1 MTVEE
6 EAFLSEQL
14 ASAVN
19 GEFVTVESLYR
30 AYQDKIGRTTTK
42 DGFYQL
48 LKRHGWV
55 KESKDSLR
63 REIKGAGKNSTG
75 QKRVRLPAPA
85 QLIRSDLECKT
96 RTNLSINHCA
106 EMLTRTLRSE
116 IKLFAQP
123 QQKLAPVQNIQRKQT
138 PKRF

>member
-30 AYQDKIGRTTTK
+30 AYQDKLGRTTTK

-75 QKRVRLPAPA
+75 QKHTK
-85 QLIRSDLECKT
+85 ISSEEISDGRE
-96 RTNLSINHCA
+96 
-106 EMLTRTLRSE
+106 
-116 IKLFAQP
+116 
-123 QQKLAPVQNIQRKQT
+123 
-138 PKRF
+138 

>member
-1 MTVEE
+1 
-6 EAFLSEQL
+6 
-14 ASAVN
+14 
-19 GEFVTVESLYR
+19 
-30 AYQDKIGRTTTK
+30 TTTK

-96 RTNLSINHCA
+96 RTNL
-106 EMLTRTLRSE
+106 T
-116 IKLFAQP
+116 
-123 QQKLAPVQNIQRKQT
+123 
-138 PKRF
+138 